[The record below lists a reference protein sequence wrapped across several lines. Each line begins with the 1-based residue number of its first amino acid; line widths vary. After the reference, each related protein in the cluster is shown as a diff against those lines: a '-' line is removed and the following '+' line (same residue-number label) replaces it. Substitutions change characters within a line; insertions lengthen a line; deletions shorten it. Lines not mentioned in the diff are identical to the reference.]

1 MTLEPPAAGTDRSDA
16 PEMLDWRG
24 ELSAGRFGSAHR
36 AYLVSGGHDA
46 DVRFTLSALADVE
59 MLVRDKAWHRAIKRL
74 AQIETRPALV
84 SWPRLESD
92 LERLRRSG
100 EALDRRRP
108 DDALAE
114 LDGMESGLFEA
125 EAQTQRGTALIYD
138 DRLEDA
144 EQCFQQALEAD
155 PRHYRALTNLG
166 NIALEQGRVDDAIA
180 AYERAL
186 AMNDGFANAH
196 HNLAVAYRR
205 KGHLNQSVRHLRRA
219 QRLMQRHDAD
229 DARARLGSLAG
240 GRSLPTLRW
249 LLYAGLAIVVYI
261 LLKSRGLL

>member
-1 MTLEPPAAGTDRSDA
+1 MTLEPPAAGVDRDDVPTA
-16 PEMLDWRG
+16 PDWRD
-24 ELSAGRFGSAHR
+24 ELSAGRFGSAHH
-36 AYLVSGGHDA
+36 AYLVSGGQDA
-46 DVRFTLSALADVE
+46 GVRVALSALSDVE
-59 MLVRDKAWHRAIKRL
+59 MMVRDKAWNRALKRF
-74 AQIETRPALV
+74 AQIEERPALV
-84 SWPRLESD
+84 PWSRLESD
-92 LERLRRSG
+92 LQRLRRSG

-114 LDGMESGLFEA
+114 LDGLESGLFDA

-144 EQCFQQALEAD
+144 ERCFQQALEAD
-155 PRHYRALTNLG
+155 PRHFRALTNLG
-166 NIALEQGRVDDAIA
+166 NVALEQGRVDDAIA

-186 AMNDGFANAH
+186 AMNDSFANAH

-205 KGHLNQSVRHLRRA
+205 KGQLSKSVRHLRRA
-219 QRLMQRHDAD
+219 QRLMQRHDVD
-229 DARARLGSLAG
+229 DARARLGSLAR

-249 LLYAGLAIVVYI
+249 LLYAAAAIVLYL